1 VYQSILTVRCLC
13 MKQDDPCRWEKLH
26 KMEHHNSLRKEL
38 TDLWNRNEVNTV
50 RFLRDVYK
58 VDFDDMTI
66 HSVIGYADIN
76 AFEIRSEGVE

>member
-1 VYQSILTVRCLC
+1 
-13 MKQDDPCRWEKLH
+13 
-26 KMEHHNSLRKEL
+26 MEHHNSLRKEL